1 MSPAN
6 ITGLLPQNIVDR
18 MDPKDR
24 AALGQKSSAEAR
36 AAAIAKDE
44 RELQKQIAGYLRLLN
59 VWHVQSRMD
68 RKTSNTVG
76 APDFIF
82 PYKGAAVFWEVKC
95 PWSRSLR
102 PEQAHAR
109 ERIEAQEGEWRLIT
123 SLAEAQA
130 HLRELD
136 DRRRETTALH
146 DAARAVV
153 ERWESPA
160 WKDAEPTAGVIYR
173 LRDAL
178 ARIIQPKES
187 K

>member
-6 ITGLLPQNIVDR
+6 ITGLVPQHIVDR

-24 AALGQKSSAEAR
+24 AALGQKSSTEAR
-36 AAAIAKDE
+36 ADAIAKDE
-44 RELQKQIAGYLRLLN
+44 REIQKQIAGYLRLLN

-95 PWSRSLR
+95 PWLRSLR

-109 ERIEAQEGEWRLIT
+109 ERIEAQGGEWRLIT

-136 DRRRETTALH
+136 DRQRETEALQL
-146 DAARAVV
+146 DVRAFRRRIKTLEHEV
-153 ERWESPA
+153 EHYQSLWTVEIAKRGNT
-160 WKDAEPTAGVIYR
+160 PT
-173 LRDAL
+173 
-178 ARIIQPKES
+178 
-187 K
+187 